1 MKTKIFC
8 TKYISDYIDENEV
21 YYWTNYHNIFISSS
35 TGTGKNYF
43 INNVLVPIIIRQNK
57 KILILNNRVA
67 LCYQEKMELINKII
81 EITGD
86 SRILDEFNKYNHN
99 NTSHIIHL
107 NKNIDI
113 CSYQY
118 LAEHNFLSYSK
129 YLFVILDECHFFLS
143 DSGFNPYTD
152 EILSIVL
159 STRGTT
165 NIFISATLN
174 DLFQVVTCKDKSIM
188 DPNLNSSILYYNGY
202 INKNIE
208 SINPVNSITSLS
220 SMINKGDKWVIF
232 VNNKNTGKSLHYQ
245 LTNKG
250 IDSVFISREE
260 IDTNESSRDKY
271 NLLIHNQST
280 NNITDVLI
288 STSVLD
294 NGINLRFDE
303 DVNVFID
310 SLDKTQFLQM
320 LGRIRG
326 KIKIRL
332 FYRNCSKEEIKEFIS
347 RTIETIYILIY
358 NTSLK
363 GYNKEIE
370 FDNKYNYIKEGK
382 ILVNLLSI
390 IYMIYKV
397 NELLDFYNLDISSIN
412 IKLHSEIISKCKYI
426 YHSTDI
432 LFPYSGLIES
442 FFNGNLINPI
452 FGILSEQS
460 IRDIRDR
467 SRWLITRFRLH
478 PCITDDLFVS
488 LSSVYSELAKKG
500 INLSFAVDDVYKNL
514 IIPKNYIN
522 VIDIQKYWVINRL
535 L

>member
-1 MKTKIFC
+1 
-8 TKYISDYIDENEV
+8 
-21 YYWTNYHNIFISSS
+21 
-35 TGTGKNYF
+35 
-43 INNVLVPIIIRQNK
+43 
-57 KILILNNRVA
+57 
-67 LCYQEKMELINKII
+67 
-81 EITGD
+81 
-86 SRILDEFNKYNHN
+86 
-99 NTSHIIHL
+99 
-107 NKNIDI
+107 
-113 CSYQY
+113 
-118 LAEHNFLSYSK
+118 
-129 YLFVILDECHFFLS
+129 
-143 DSGFNPYTD
+143 
-152 EILSIVL
+152 
-159 STRGTT
+159 
-165 NIFISATLN
+165 
-174 DLFQVVTCKDKSIM
+174 
-188 DPNLNSSILYYNGY
+188 
-202 INKNIE
+202 
-208 SINPVNSITSLS
+208 
-220 SMINKGDKWVIF
+220 MINKGDKWVIF
-232 VNNKNTGKSLHYQ
+232 VNNKNTGKSLQYQ
-245 LTNKG
+245 LINKG

-326 KIKIRL
+326 NIKIRL
-332 FYRNCSKEEIKEFIS
+332 FYRNCSKGEIEEFIS
-347 RTIETIYILIY
+347 RSIETIYILIY

-412 IKLHSEIISKCKYI
+412 INLQSEIISKCKYI

-442 FFNGNLINPI
+442 FFYGNLINPI

-460 IRDIRDR
+460 IQDIKDR

-488 LSSVYSELAKKG
+488 LSSIYSELAKKG

-522 VIDIQKYWVINRL
+522 VIDIQKYWVIDRL